1 MTPRRSALHGMA
13 SEDRGAAL
21 ASALQPMIA
30 AVVLAYILYQV
41 LKVVLKVSASPVF
54 FKG

>member
-1 MTPRRSALHGMA
+1 MA

-30 AVVLAYILYQV
+30 AVVLAYILPGSQ
-41 LKVVLKVSASPVF
+41 SRPQGERQPSF
-54 FKG
+54 F